1 MWQHDLV
8 LEKYS
13 VKHSGYFSLATI
25 TEQVGGIIDA
35 NIVLY
40 PVIPDQRGDKEIM
53 MRDYDGIT
61 VYECFKT
68 PLTVD
73 CGTPYFNIPPMT
85 IDVSTHPNRGS
96 LYTSDTLPVSVYVS
110 SKNYVIN
117 LTAPCEPPNIFSFI
131 TDVIFQRF

>member
-1 MWQHDLV
+1 MWQHEIL
-8 LEKYS
+8 LEKYR
-13 VKHSGYFSLATI
+13 VKQSGYFRLANISESFVGI
-25 TEQVGGIIDA
+25 TDA
-35 NIVLY
+35 NIAFY
-40 PVIPDQRGDKEIM
+40 HVIPEHRGDMEIT

-68 PLTVD
+68 SLTVD

-131 TDVIFQRF
+131 TDVIF